1 MNNEL
6 VYTTFKEI
14 IVRLYRNKLMENLDE
29 QQIASYT
36 MQFCRLM
43 GSPFILDDTVVEL
56 TITNHIAMLP
66 RGTFAVSRVYEINDS
81 NPTAIDF
88 KANMSGEQDDVSLKD
103 YRQET
108 ITKRNLEYKVE
119 NNKIIF
125 NVDKGKVR
133 VYISILRLDE
143 EGFPVIPND
152 ESFLSALENYVKV
165 QYYTI
170 LADIDGYNGG
180 IQNALNRAKQ
190 EYAWYSG
197 KAQFSLS
204 QLSPEKA
211 DMIARTMFT
220 LIPARGTNRGRSAI
234 NGTFDT
240 YGRALNSVPSYGG
253 NGNSS
258 SNIFSYNIK
267 KE

>member
-43 GSPFILDDTVVEL
+43 GSPFILDDTVIEL
-56 TITNHIAMLP
+56 PIINHIAPLP
-66 RGTFAVSRVYEINDS
+66 KGTFAVSRVYEINPDK
-81 NPTAIDF
+81 PDKRDF
-88 KANMSGEQDDVSLKD
+88 KVDMSAEQDDQALFD
-103 YRQET
+103 YPQIG
-108 ITKRNLEYKVE
+108 ITRRDIEYKVD
-119 NNKIIF
+119 NNRIIF
-125 NVDKGKVR
+125 NVEKGHVR
-133 VYISILRLDE
+133 VYVSMLRLDD

-152 ESFLSALENYVKV
+152 ENFLSALENYIKV

-190 EYAWYSG
+190 EYAWYAG
-197 KAQFSLS
+197 KAQNSLA

-220 LIPARGTNRGRSAI
+220 LIPARGTVRGRGAVD
-234 NGTFDT
+234 GTFDT
-240 YGRALNSVPSYGG
+240 YGQALNSAPSWGA
-253 NGNSS
+253 NGNSAG
-258 SNIFSYNIK
+258 NIFEYNIK
-267 KE
+267 H